1 MKRPSGTK
9 IKKGGVGGS
18 SPSVPISAY
27 TSAET
32 GGQARADL
40 YEVHHRILHHQE
52 HPILSR
58 VEFSAGGWVRRWI
71 SGFQTCHLLR
81 PT

>member
-58 VEFSAGGWVRRWI
+58 VESAPVVGCEDGSVA
-71 SGFQTCHLLR
+71 FKLVTF
-81 PT
+81 